1 MSHLDG
7 LLPQK
12 MHSRWAASFQPL
24 EVRNRGLRR
33 ESWLPRGNRAT
44 WKLCAQGRRRP
55 LLPIDDS
62 VEFSLTEV
70 CAACRVSEEL
80 VVEIVAEGIVEP
92 SGPDRAQWR
101 FTGVALTRVQRALR
115 LQHDFGI
122 NLAGAALA
130 LDLLEELERLRRARA
145 KGD

>member
-1 MSHLDG
+1 MTDPISAV
-7 LLPQK
+7 LL
-12 MHSRWAASFQPL
+12 
-24 EVRNRGLRR
+24 
-33 ESWLPRGNRAT
+33 
-44 WKLCAQGRRRP
+44 
-55 LLPIDDS
+55 DDS

-101 FTGVALTRVQRALR
+101 FTGIALTRVHRALR

-145 KGD
+145 KTD

>member
-1 MSHLDG
+1 MTDPISAM
-7 LLPQK
+7 LL
-12 MHSRWAASFQPL
+12 
-24 EVRNRGLRR
+24 
-33 ESWLPRGNRAT
+33 
-44 WKLCAQGRRRP
+44 
-55 LLPIDDS
+55 DDS

-70 CAACRVSEEL
+70 CAACRVAEEL

-92 SGPDRAQWR
+92 SGTDRAQWR

-145 KGD
+145 KTD